1 MLQVKKYK
9 EMKILSFLI
18 FTILLSLNIGL
29 ANPPQDN
36 IVDNIVKAIQAMD
49 ADKLA
54 SYFSETVDLE
64 AGESD
69 GSYSKTQAEIIFR
82 QFFKDYPLTAFSLNH
97 EGSSND
103 GSKYFIG
110 TYKTTKAEY
119 RVYVLMKSKNEQM
132 RIQEI
137 QFEED

>member
-1 MLQVKKYK
+1 
-9 EMKILSFLI
+9 MKILSFLI
-18 FTILLSLNIGL
+18 FSILLNTNLGQPHPSQNNII
-29 ANPPQDN
+29 DN
-36 IVDNIVKAIQAMD
+36 VVNAIKTMD

-54 SYFSETVDLE
+54 SYFSETIDLE

-82 QFFKDYPLTAFSLNH
+82 QFFKDYPLTSFSLNH
-97 EGSSND
+97 QGSSND

-110 TYKTTKAEY
+110 TYKTTKTEY
-119 RVYVLMKSKNEQM
+119 RVYVLMKPNDEQM
-132 RIQEI
+132 YIQEI

>member
-1 MLQVKKYK
+1 VLPVKKQ

-18 FTILLSLNIGL
+18 ASFVLTMNVVNAHPPENNII
-29 ANPPQDN
+29 DN
-36 IVDNIVKAIQAMD
+36 VVKAIKTMD

-54 SYFSETVDLE
+54 SYFCTTVDLE

-82 QFFKDYPLTAFSLNH
+82 KFFKDYPLTSFSLNH
-97 EGSSND
+97 QGSSND
-103 GSKYFIG
+103 GSQYFIG
-110 TYKTTKAEY
+110 TYKTTTSDY
-119 RVYVLMKSKNEQM
+119 RVYVLMKSVEGQM
-132 RIQEI
+132 RIQQI

>member
-1 MLQVKKYK
+1 
-9 EMKILSFLI
+9 MKILSFFI
-18 FTILLSLNIGL
+18 ASILLSVTL
-29 ANPPQDN
+29 ANAHPIQNN
-36 IVDNIVKAIQAMD
+36 IITNVVNAIKSMD

-54 SYFSETVDLE
+54 SYFSETIDLE

-69 GSYSKTQAEIIFR
+69 GSFSKTQAEIIFR
-82 QFFKDYPLTAFSLNH
+82 QFFKDYPLISFSLNH
-97 EGSSND
+97 QGSSND
-103 GSKYFIG
+103 GSEYFIG
-110 TYKTTKAEY
+110 TYKTAKTEY